1 MEGALALPE
10 LKYPVQGRTL
20 LSHVLCRSDITRMR
34 KRLRPSGKTGQL
46 IHFGKFA
53 DPSNLLT

>member
-34 KRLRPSGKTGQL
+34 KRIRPAKPGNESTLGSLRT
-46 IHFGKFA
+46 
-53 DPSNLLT
+53 LLTS